1 LASTQDLKRRVRSIS
16 NTRKLTRAMELVA
29 SARLRRAQQRIEAMR
44 PYADRMIELMSGTAQ
59 AAGAVRLPL
68 LERRETVGTVG
79 IVAVTGDRGLAGAF
93 NAQVLRR
100 SFVVMREAQAEGKEV
115 KFFTVG
121 RKAASTVRFRR
132 LPLANSWTGFSDR
145 PSYADA
151 QAIAHAIADAYVNE
165 EVDQVVLVYNAFVS
179 PLVQRVTVTDL
190 LPIPE
195 EALGTQGDG
204 EGEGEPAAPPAH
216 ESSHPM
222 DFFFEP
228 EPRNILERLLPVYVE
243 TQLYR
248 ALLESAASFF
258 GAQMTAMRNASK
270 AAGEL
275 IDTLTLAMN
284 RARQAEITQ
293 EILEVVAGADA
304 LTQ

>member
-44 PYADRMIELMSGTAQ
+44 PYADRMLELMAGTAQ

-68 LERRETVGTVG
+68 LERRDAVSAVG
-79 IVAVTGDRGLAGAF
+79 IVPVTGDRGLAGAF

-100 SFVVMREAQAEGKEV
+100 AFAEMREIQAAGQQV
-115 KFFTVG
+115 KFFTSG
-121 RKAASTVRFRR
+121 KKAQSTVRFRR
-132 LPLANSWTGFSDR
+132 LDLAQSWTGFSDR
-145 PSYADA
+145 PAYSDA
-151 QAIAHAIADAYVNE
+151 QAIAHAVSDAFVNG
-165 EVDQVVLVYNAFVS
+165 EVDRVVVVYNAFVS
-179 PLVQRVTVTDL
+179 PLVQKVTVSEL
-190 LPIPE
+190 LPIPT
-195 EALGTQGDG
+195 EALATADG
-204 EGEGEPAAPPAH
+204 GEQSAQH
-216 ESSHPM
+216 L

-228 EPRNILERLLPVYVE
+228 EPRQILERLLPVYVE
-243 TQLYR
+243 TELYR
-248 ALLESAASFF
+248 ALLESAASEQ
-258 GAQMTAMRNASK
+258 GARMTAMRNASK

-275 IDTLTLAMN
+275 IDSLTLAMN

>member
-1 LASTQDLKRRVRSIS
+1 MASTQDLKRRVRSIT

-29 SARLRRAQQRIEAMR
+29 SARLRRAQMRIESMR
-44 PYADRMIELMSGTAQ
+44 PYADRMLELMAGTAQ

-68 LERRETVGTVG
+68 LERRESVQTVA
-79 IVAVTGDRGLAGAF
+79 IVPVTGDRGLAGAF

-100 SFVVMREAQAEGKEV
+100 AFAEMREAQAAGQQV
-115 KFFTVG
+115 RFFTSG
-121 RKAASTVRFRR
+121 KKAQSTVRFRR
-132 LPLANSWTGFSDR
+132 LELAQSWAGFSDR
-145 PSYADA
+145 PAYSDA
-151 QAIAHAIADAYVNE
+151 QAIAHAVSEAYVNA
-165 EVDQVVLVYNAFVS
+165 EVDRVLLVYNAFVS
-179 PLVQRVTVTDL
+179 PLVQKVTVSEVLPVSTEL
-190 LPIPE
+190 L
-195 EALGTQGDG
+195 
-204 EGEGEPAAPPAH
+204 EGSAADEP
-216 ESSHPM
+216 SHPV
-222 DFFFEP
+222 DFYFEP

-243 TQLYR
+243 TEIYR
-248 ALLESAASFF
+248 ALLESAASEQ
-258 GAQMTAMRNASK
+258 GARMTAMRNASK

>member
-1 LASTQDLKRRVRSIS
+1 LASVQDLKRRVRSIQ

-29 SARLRRAQQRIEAMR
+29 SARLRRSQQRIEAMR
-44 PYADRMIELMSGTAQ
+44 PYADRMLELMAGTAK
-59 AAGAVRLPL
+59 AAGATTLPL
-68 LERRETVGTVG
+68 LQGRETVRAVG
-79 IVAVTGDRGLAGAF
+79 IVPVAGDRGLAGAF

-100 SFVVMREAQAEGKEV
+100 SFALMRESQGAGQEV
-115 KFFTVG
+115 RFFTVG
-121 RKAASTVRFRR
+121 RRAQSTVRFRR
-132 LPLANSWTGFSDR
+132 FALAQAWTGFSDK
-145 PSYADA
+145 PAYADA
-151 QAIAHAIADAYVNE
+151 QAIAHAVADAYVNE
-165 EVDQVVLVYNAFVS
+165 EVDRVVVVYNAFVS
-179 PLVQRVTVTDL
+179 PLVQRVTTSEV
-190 LPIPE
+190 LPIAAE
-195 EALGTQGDG
+195 RLGEADVDA
-204 EGEGEPAAPPAH
+204 ER
-216 ESSHPM
+216 SHPV

-228 EPRNILERLLPVYVE
+228 EPRQILERLLPVYVE
-243 TQLYR
+243 TEIYR

-270 AAGEL
+270 SAGEL